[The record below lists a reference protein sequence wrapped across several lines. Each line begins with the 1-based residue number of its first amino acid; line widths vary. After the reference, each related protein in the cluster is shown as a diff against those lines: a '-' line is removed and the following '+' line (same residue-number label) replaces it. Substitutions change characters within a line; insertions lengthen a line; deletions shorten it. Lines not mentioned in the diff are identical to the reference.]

1 MGLALPGRSFFKKFN
16 TVYKEISRKRMV
28 NEISASFHAYSPVS
42 PNFYPD
48 NFPIMW
54 LFACLTVIAI
64 PISFRDINVQA
75 FSMKSSRTRITA
87 QKAASYKNKKICHSE
102 SQGCM

>member
-1 MGLALPGRSFFKKFN
+1 MGLALLGRSFFKKSN
-16 TVYKEISRKRMV
+16 IVYKEIPGERMV
-28 NEISASFHAYSPVS
+28 NEISASFQAYSPVS

-64 PISFRDINVQA
+64 PVSFRDINVQA
-75 FSMKSSRTRITA
+75 FPMKSSRTRITA
-87 QKAASYKNKKICHSE
+87 QKAASYRNKKICHSE
-102 SQGCM
+102 SQGCI